1 MVDGWVM
8 MMDHNGIAD
17 GWMVMS
23 RSFGINPENELNKSK
38 QPYAPGL
45 LHEWRRVETTAH
57 AKFNTDVQR
66 VDSIAIA
73 ANPFPRS

>member
-23 RSFGINPENELNKSK
+23 RSFGINPENELNKFKNPS
-38 QPYAPGL
+38 APGL
-45 LHEWRRVETTAH
+45 LHEWR
-57 AKFNTDVQR
+57 
-66 VDSIAIA
+66 
-73 ANPFPRS
+73 